1 MKIKLNNLI
10 KKSTILSI
18 PGLIS
23 ILISLLSIPVHLN
36 LAGPESYGNY
46 IIFHFILMLSINFNL
61 GIGKSTAISIN
72 NSPKENKKISYKA
85 IEYTKKISYLIF
97 GIFCFAILI
106 NHLFF
111 NSSNIY
117 EYFFYLLLGSI
128 ITIFFLSIEGILQGN
143 RKFEIISL
151 INLFFFSFS
160 FSIPSLVLILDSSLS
175 LHQLILISIFIK
187 FVTVI
192 VIFLIIY
199 NKSYIEKSNSNILF
213 LNLKKNSKWITL
225 NGILV
230 QFYDLFDKYLIKF
243 FLGGAALAT
252 YSVPQQLTGKL
263 SIISKSFSAY
273 LLPDLSKKKINN
285 NDFEFSLNLFLTIIP
300 IFIFLLFPFYS
311 YVLEIWLRNSYNE
324 EILIL
329 TKIFSLSVI
338 FSCSSHILIT
348 KFEASKTLQKNLK
361 IELILMPIFLFSL
374 FYLIQMKYS
383 LIIISVLI
391 LAKEYILL
399 ILRLNL
405 LKNYLKKF
413 RTYLL
418 YSLILI
424 LILFLSFFYMNL
436 FYASL
441 TIFFLN
447 ILKKN

>member
-23 ILISLLSIPVHLN
+23 IFISLLSIPVHLN

-46 IIFHFILMLSINFNL
+46 ILFHFILMLSINFNF

-72 NSPKENKKISYKA
+72 NYPKENKKISFKA

-97 GIFCFAILI
+97 GIFCFVILI
-106 NHLFF
+106 NYLFF
-111 NSSNIY
+111 NSSSIY
-117 EYFFYLLLGSI
+117 EYFFYLFLGSI
-128 ITIFFLSIEGILQGN
+128 TTIFFLSIEGILQGN

-151 INLFFFSFS
+151 LNLSFFSLS
-160 FSIPSLVLILDSSLS
+160 FSIPSLMLILNSSLN
-175 LHQLILISIFIK
+175 LQQLILISIFIK

-199 NKSYIEKSNSNILF
+199 NKSYIEKSDSKIL
-213 LNLKKNSKWITL
+213 LVNLKKNSKWITL
-225 NGILV
+225 NGVLI

-243 FLGGAALAT
+243 FLGATALAT

-285 NDFEFSLNLFLTIIP
+285 DDFEFSLNLFLTIIP
-300 IFIFLLFPFYS
+300 IFIFILFPFYS
-311 YVLEIWLRNSYNE
+311 YILEIWLRNSYNE
-324 EILIL
+324 EILNL

-348 KFEASKTLQKNLK
+348 KFEASKTLKKNLK
-361 IELILMPIFLFSL
+361 IEFVLMPIFLFSL

-383 LIIISVLI
+383 LIIISILI
-391 LAKEYILL
+391 LAKEYILF
-399 ILRLNL
+399 ILRLNF

-413 RTYLL
+413 KTYLL

-424 LILFLSFFYMNL
+424 LMLLLSFFYMGL
-436 FYASL
+436 FFAAL
-441 TIFFLN
+441 AFFLIN
-447 ILKKN
+447 IFKNN

>member
-1 MKIKLNNLI
+1 
-10 KKSTILSI
+10 
-18 PGLIS
+18 
-23 ILISLLSIPVHLN
+23 
-36 LAGPESYGNY
+36 
-46 IIFHFILMLSINFNL
+46 MLSMNFNL

-72 NSPKENKKISYKA
+72 NYPKENKKISYKA
-85 IEYTKKISYLIF
+85 IKYTKLISYLIF
-97 GIFCFAILI
+97 SIFCIAILI
-106 NHLFF
+106 NYLFF
-111 NSSNIY
+111 KSSNIY

-128 ITIFFLSIEGILQGN
+128 ITIFFLSAEGILQGN

-160 FSIPSLVLILDSSLS
+160 FSIPSLILILDNSLN
-175 LHQLILISIFIK
+175 LHQLISISIFIK
-187 FVTVI
+187 FITII

-213 LNLKKNSKWITL
+213 INLKKNSKWITL
-225 NGILV
+225 NGILI

-243 FLGGAALAT
+243 FLGATALAT

-311 YVLEIWLRNSYNE
+311 YILEIWLRNSYNE

-348 KFEASKTLQKNLK
+348 KFEASKTLKKNLK

-383 LIIISVLI
+383 LIVISILI
-391 LAKEYILL
+391 LTKEYILF
-399 ILRLNL
+399 ILRLYL
-405 LKNYLKKF
+405 LKYYLKKF
-413 RTYLL
+413 QKYLL
-418 YSLILI
+418 YSLFLI
-424 LILFLSFFYMNL
+424 LILLLSFFL
-436 FYASL
+436 
-441 TIFFLN
+441 
-447 ILKKN
+447 

>member
-1 MKIKLNNLI
+1 
-10 KKSTILSI
+10 
-18 PGLIS
+18 
-23 ILISLLSIPVHLN
+23 
-36 LAGPESYGNY
+36 
-46 IIFHFILMLSINFNL
+46 MLSMNFNL

-72 NSPKENKKISYKA
+72 NYPKENKKISYKA
-85 IEYTKKISYLIF
+85 IKYTKLISYLIF
-97 GIFCFAILI
+97 SIFCIAILI
-106 NHLFF
+106 NYLFF
-111 NSSNIY
+111 KSSNIY

-128 ITIFFLSIEGILQGN
+128 ITIFFLSAEGILQGN

-160 FSIPSLVLILDSSLS
+160 FSIPSLILILDNSLN
-175 LHQLILISIFIK
+175 LHQLISISIFIK
-187 FVTVI
+187 FITII

-213 LNLKKNSKWITL
+213 INLKKNSKWITL
-225 NGILV
+225 NGILI

-243 FLGGAALAT
+243 FLGATALAT

-311 YVLEIWLRNSYNE
+311 YILEIWLRDSYNE

-338 FSCSSHILIT
+338 YSCSSHILIT
-348 KFEASKTLQKNLK
+348 KFEASKTLKKNLK

-383 LIIISVLI
+383 LIVISILI
-391 LAKEYILL
+391 LTKEYILF
-399 ILRLNL
+399 ILRLYL
-405 LKNYLKKF
+405 LKYYLKKF
-413 RTYLL
+413 QKYLL
-418 YSLILI
+418 YSLFLI
-424 LILFLSFFYMNL
+424 LILLLSFFL
-436 FYASL
+436 
-441 TIFFLN
+441 
-447 ILKKN
+447 

>member
-1 MKIKLNNLI
+1 MKLKLNNLI

-46 IIFHFILMLSINFNL
+46 IIFHFILMLSINFNF

-72 NSPKENKKISYKA
+72 NYPKENRKISYKA
-85 IEYTKKISYLIF
+85 IEYTKKISYFIF

-111 NSSNIY
+111 NNSNLF
-117 EYFFYLLLGSI
+117 EYLFYLFLGSI
-128 ITIFFLSIEGILQGN
+128 ITIFFLSIEGVLQGN

-151 INLFFFSFS
+151 INLSFFSFS
-160 FSIPSLVLILDSSLS
+160 FSVPSLMLILNSNLN
-175 LHQLILISIFIK
+175 LQQLIMISIFIK

-192 VIFLIIY
+192 VIFLTIY
-199 NKSYIEKSNSNILF
+199 NKSYIEKSNSNILYT
-213 LNLKKNSKWITL
+213 NLKKNSKWITL
-225 NGILV
+225 NGILI

-243 FLGGAALAT
+243 FLGATALAT

-300 IFIFLLFPFYS
+300 IFIFILFPFYS
-311 YVLEIWLRNSYNE
+311 SILEIWLRNSYNE

-348 KFEASKTLQKNLK
+348 KFEASKTLKKNLK
-361 IELILMPIFLFSL
+361 IEFILMPIFLFSL

-383 LIIISVLI
+383 LIMISFLI
-391 LAKEYILL
+391 LAKEYILF
-399 ILRLNL
+399 ILRLNYL
-405 LKNYLKKF
+405 NNYLKKF
-413 RTYLL
+413 KTYFL

-424 LILFLSFFYMNL
+424 SLLLLSFLNMKL
-436 FYASL
+436 FFVFL
-441 TIFFLN
+441 VIFFII
-447 ILKKN
+447 ILRNN

>member
-1 MKIKLNNLI
+1 
-10 KKSTILSI
+10 
-18 PGLIS
+18 
-23 ILISLLSIPVHLN
+23 
-36 LAGPESYGNY
+36 
-46 IIFHFILMLSINFNL
+46 MLSMNFNL

-72 NSPKENKKISYKA
+72 NYPKENKKISYKA
-85 IEYTKKISYLIF
+85 IKYTKQISYLIF
-97 GIFCFAILI
+97 SIFCIAILI
-106 NHLFF
+106 NYLFF
-111 NSSNIY
+111 KSSNIY
-117 EYFFYLLLGSI
+117 EYFFYLLLGST
-128 ITIFFLSIEGILQGN
+128 ITIFFLSAEGILQGN

-160 FSIPSLVLILDSSLS
+160 FSIPSLILILDNSLN
-175 LHQLILISIFIK
+175 LHQLISISIFIK
-187 FVTVI
+187 FITII

-213 LNLKKNSKWITL
+213 INLKKNSKWITL
-225 NGILV
+225 NGILI

-243 FLGGAALAT
+243 FLGATALAT

-311 YVLEIWLRNSYNE
+311 YILEIWLRNSYNE

-348 KFEASKTLQKNLK
+348 KFEASKTLKKNLK

-383 LIIISVLI
+383 LIVISILI
-391 LAKEYILL
+391 LTKEYILF
-399 ILRLNL
+399 ILRLYL
-405 LKNYLKKF
+405 LKYYLKKF
-413 RTYLL
+413 QKYLL
-418 YSLILI
+418 YSLFLI
-424 LILFLSFFYMNL
+424 LILLLSFFFMNL
-436 FYASL
+436 FIASL
-441 TIFFLN
+441 VIFF
-447 ILKKN
+447 ISIFKKN